1 MNPRTIRIAIFA
13 LVFALLSGV
22 FAQGTL
28 ERAREQGFVR
38 VGFANEVPYA
48 YANPD
53 GTLTGE
59 AVEVARVIL
68 QRLGIPEM
76 DGVLTEFG
84 SLIPGLQA
92 RRFDII
98 TAGMYVVPVRCEQ
111 VAFADPEYRIGEG
124 LVVAEGNPLNLNSY
138 ADIAADPDVRVGTG
152 NGWFEYDFMVE
163 VGVSEDQISIFRDAA
178 SGMAGIQSGRIDA
191 FTGTS
196 LTMRNAADR
205 TNGVE
210 FVEEF
215 EQPDVEGTP
224 SYGAAAFR
232 QADQDFVDAYNAEL
246 AKLKESGEL
255 AEIIGEFGFGPTE
268 LPGDVTA
275 AQLCNAE

>member
-1 MNPRTIRIAIFA
+1 MNIRIVRLAAFL
-13 LVFALLSGV
+13 LVAAFLGAT

-92 RRFDII
+92 NRFDII

-124 LVVAEGNPLNLNSY
+124 LVVAEGNPLGINSY
-138 ADIAADPDVRVGTG
+138 ADIAADPSIRVGTG
-152 NGWFEYDFMVE
+152 NGWFEYDFMLE
-163 VGVSEDQISIFRDAA
+163 VGVSEDQISIFPDASA
-178 SGMAGIQSGRIDA
+178 GMAGIQSDRIDA

-196 LTMRNAADR
+196 LTMRNAAER
-205 TNGVE
+205 ANGVE
-210 FVEEF
+210 FVETF

-232 QADQDFVDAYNAEL
+232 KADQDFVDAYNAEL

-255 AEIIGEFGFGPTE
+255 AEITGQFGFGPTE
-268 LPGDVTA
+268 QPGDVTA
-275 AQLCNAE
+275 AELCNPS

>member
-1 MNPRTIRIAIFA
+1 MNIRSIRL
-13 LVFALLSGV
+13 LVFVAVAALLGATL
-22 FAQGTL
+22 AQGTL

-68 QRLGIPEM
+68 ERLGIPEM
-76 DGVLTEFG
+76 DGVLTQFG

-92 RRFDII
+92 NRFDII

-111 VAFADPEYRIGEG
+111 VAFANPEYKIGEG
-124 LVVAEGNPLNLNSY
+124 LVVAEGNPMNITSY
-138 ADIAADPDVRVGTG
+138 ADIAANPDITVGTG

-163 VGVSEDQISIFRDAA
+163 VGVDEDQISIFPDASA
-178 SGMAGIQSGRIDA
+178 GMAGIQAGRIDA

-196 LTMRNAADR
+196 LTMRNAAERSD
-205 TNGVE
+205 GVE
-210 FVEEF
+210 FVEDF

-232 QADQDFVDAYNAEL
+232 EADQDFVDAYNAEL
-246 AKLKESGEL
+246 AALKESGEL

-268 LPGDVTA
+268 QPGDVTA
-275 AQLCNAE
+275 EELCSAE

>member
-1 MNPRTIRIAIFA
+1 MNIRFVRLLAFVLIAA
-13 LVFALLSGV
+13 LMGATL
-22 FAQGTL
+22 AQGTL
-28 ERAREQGFVR
+28 ERAREEGFVR

-68 QRLGIPEM
+68 ERLGIPEM

-111 VAFADPEYRIGEG
+111 VAFANPEYRIGEG
-124 LVVAEGNPLNLNSY
+124 LVVAEGNPLDITSY
-138 ADIAADPDVRVGTG
+138 ADIADDPEIRVGTG

-163 VGVSEDQISIFRDAA
+163 VGVDEDQISIFRDAS
-178 SGMAGIQSGRIDA
+178 SGMAGIQAGRIDA

-205 TNGVE
+205 STDVE
-210 FVEEF
+210 FVEDF

-232 QADQDFVDAYNAEL
+232 PADQDFVDAYNAEL
-246 AKLKESGEL
+246 AQLNESGEL

-268 LPGDVTA
+268 LPGDVTTA
-275 AQLCNAE
+275 ELCNPE

>member
-1 MNPRTIRIAIFA
+1 MNTRMIRIFAFA
-13 LVFALLSGV
+13 LIASLLTATL
-22 FAQGTL
+22 AQGTL
-28 ERAREQGFVR
+28 ERARADGFVR

-76 DGVLTEFG
+76 DGVLTQFG

-111 VAFADPEYRIGEG
+111 VAFANPEYRIGEG
-124 LVVAEGNPLNLNSY
+124 LVVAEGNPLGLESY
-138 ADIAADPDVRVGTG
+138 ADIAANPEVRVGTG
-152 NGWFEYDFMVE
+152 NGWFEYDFMLE
-163 VGVSEDQISIFRDAA
+163 VGVSEDQISIFRDAT
-178 SGMAGIQSGRIDA
+178 SGVAGIKAGRIDA

-196 LTMRNAADR
+196 LTMRNVADR
-205 TNGVE
+205 ETGVE
-210 FVEEF
+210 FVESF
-215 EQPDVEGTP
+215 RQPDVEGTP
-224 SYGAAAFR
+224 SFGAAAFR
-232 QADQDFVDAYNAEL
+232 KADQDFVDAYNAEL
-246 AKLKESGEL
+246 AQLKESGEL

-268 LPGDVTA
+268 QPGDVTTA
-275 AQLCNAE
+275 DLCSAS